1 MPRIPRI
8 ALALAVLVAG
18 LAAGAAVSRGA
29 ASAGPTVTAEPF
41 AVGAAVVGQ
50 RLTGQ
55 PGTWTGSGAIAFHY
69 QWYRCDVDAAHCG
82 SIHGA
87 TGRSYKVVPADAG
100 HTLALTVGA
109 TDTGGTTNAYAGVLG
124 PVSVAASPL
133 VETVQP
139 TATGAVAA
147 GTTVQVDGG
156 TWSTKTDS
164 LAYGWLRCNAN
175 GRLCAAI
182 SGASAQTYTVTAA
195 DTGHVLVALV
205 TASAGG
211 KQVSALSSP
220 VRPPQAPA
228 TGTTTTTSP
237 PTTTGPTAGPK
248 NGARPTVAGSPV
260 QGIKLVATAG
270 SWAGSGTIS
279 YAYQWYR
286 CDTSGAH
293 CGSIHGA
300 TAATYTLVAADLA
313 HTIGLTVNATD
324 STGKGSAYAS
334 LVGPVAAP
342 SAPLFATVQP
352 AASGTAAPGKAVT
365 ISTGT
370 WSQTPSSYQYAWQRC
385 NANGRLC
392 TAIAGATGASYTV
405 TTADRGHQLLAV
417 VEAGDGS
424 STAQVLSS
432 GIYVP

>member
-1 MPRIPRI
+1 MLRTPI
-8 ALALAVLVAG
+8 LALAVLVGG
-18 LAAGAAVSRGA
+18 LAAGVAVSRGA
-29 ASAGPTVTAEPF
+29 ASAGPAVTAQPF

-50 RLTGQ
+50 RLTAE
-55 PGTWTGSGAIAFHY
+55 PGTWAGAGTIAFHY
-69 QWYRCDVDAAHCG
+69 QWSRCDVDAAHCS

-124 PVSVAASPL
+124 PVAAASSPL

-139 TATGAVAA
+139 TATGAVAG

-156 TWSTKTDS
+156 TWSAKADS

-182 SGASAQTYTVTAA
+182 AGASAQTYTVTAA

-205 TASAGG
+205 TATAAG
-211 KQVSALSSP
+211 KQVAAVSTP
-220 VRPPQAPA
+220 VRPPQA
-228 TGTTTTTSP
+228 TTTTTA
-237 PTTTGPTAGPK
+237 PTTTGPTGGPK

-286 CDTSGAH
+286 CDTEGAH

-300 TAATYTLVAADLA
+300 TAATYTLVASDLA

-324 STGKGSAYAS
+324 STGKASAYAS
-334 LVGPVAAP
+334 LVGPVAAS

-352 AASGTAAPGKAVT
+352 AASGTATPGKAVT

-370 WSQTPSSYQYAWQRC
+370 WSQTPSSYEYVWQRC

-392 TAIAGATGASYTV
+392 AAIAGATSATYTV
-405 TTADRGHQLLAV
+405 TTADRGHQLLALV
-417 VEAGDGS
+417 QASAG
-424 STAQVLSS
+424 STSAQALSA